1 MYLKVSLISPRI
13 YDTINKEK
21 KKWGGSMFKKK
32 LAQIP
37 NKPGSYQMRNKDGII
52 IYVGKAKN
60 LHRRVNSYF
69 NRTQTGKTAK
79 MVSEIADFT
88 YIVTATELESLL
100 LEINLI
106 KQYNPKYNVLLK
118 DDKSYP
124 YIEYIEKPY
133 PKLKVSRYLQI
144 RKKDHKKLFGPYPN
158 AYAARRIVNL
168 LNRLYPL
175 KKCDGNPKKV
185 CLYYHIGECLGYCEK
200 KIDQEKLKQMQEDI
214 LGFLN
219 GNDKILKDK
228 IIEKMESY
236 SQALN
241 FELALELKKEL
252 DYINIVLDKQKITL
266 QDLTNRDCIGYYFNN
281 GYISVQILFIR
292 NGKIVGGHT
301 DLFPVVSDLEE
312 EMDSYIMRF
321 YAKHEI
327 PKEILVAEEI
337 SSTVLQSYFENK
349 LMVPQKGQKKKLLEM
364 ATENA
369 KINLENELEL
379 VLKKEYFTEDAN
391 EELRK
396 ILQLETL
403 DRIDLFDNS
412 NLFGDWSV
420 SGMVVFKNG
429 VPAKNEYRKYKISF
443 DKNDDYG
450 MMREVIYRRYQRAL
464 VEKTELP
471 NLIIVDGG
479 IGQIHACKEVLDALH
494 LKIKVCG
501 LKKNDKHRT
510 NDLVD
515 GDTLELV
522 DIPKDSNV
530 FHYLTRMQDEVH
542 RYTITYHRTVRSK
555 GSISSV
561 LDNIPGIGAK
571 RKKELIKTFGSV
583 TKMENASL
591 EELTKIL
598 PEQVAISLQD
608 YLKSRKEASEK
619 NS

>member
-1 MYLKVSLISPRI
+1 ML
-13 YDTINKEK
+13 KEK
-21 KKWGGSMFKKK
+21 
-32 LAQIP
+32 LANIP
-37 NKPGSYQMRNKDGII
+37 NLPGSYQMKNKDGVI

-69 NRTQTGKTAK
+69 NRTQTGKTARL
-79 MVSEIADFT
+79 VSEIADLS
-88 YIVTATELESLL
+88 YIVTSSEMEAFL

-106 KQYNPKYNVLLK
+106 KQYNPKYNILLK

-124 YIEYIEKPY
+124 YIEYIEHPY

-158 AYAARRIVNL
+158 AYAARKIVNL

-200 KIDQEKLKQMQEDI
+200 KVSIETQQKMSEEI
-214 LGFLN
+214 LSFLS

-228 IIEKMESY
+228 IEEKIAKY
-236 SQALN
+236 SEALN

-266 QDLTNRDCIGYYFNN
+266 QDLTNRDVIGTYFQN
-281 GYISVQILFIR
+281 GYISVQILFLR

-301 DLFPVVSDLEE
+301 DIFSVVEDFQSDMEQYLEL
-312 EMDSYIMRF
+312 F
-321 YAKHEI
+321 YARHEI
-327 PKEILVAEEI
+327 PKEILV
-337 SSTVLQSYFENK
+337 QSETETDILKTYFENK
-349 LMVPQKGQKKKLLEM
+349 IVVPLKGQKKDLVNM
-364 ATENA
+364 AIQNA
-369 KINLENELEL
+369 KINFEQEFEI
-379 VLKKEYFTEDAN
+379 LKKKEDQTEGAN
-391 EELRK
+391 ETLKE
-396 ILQLETL
+396 ILHLPLL

-420 SGMVVFKNG
+420 SCMVVFKNG
-429 VPAKNEYRKYKISF
+429 LPSKNEYRKYKIMY
-443 DKNDDYG
+443 DKNDDYD

-479 IGQIHACKEVLDALH
+479 IGQIHACKEVLDSLNLH
-494 LKIKVCG
+494 VKVCG

-515 GDTLELV
+515 GDTLEII
-522 DIPKDSNV
+522 DIPKDSPV
-530 FHYLTRMQDEVH
+530 FHYLTKMQDEVH
-542 RYTITYHRTVRSK
+542 RFTINYHRTIRSK
-555 GSISSV
+555 GSIASV
-561 LDNIPGIGAK
+561 LDNIEGIGEK
-571 RKKELIKTFGSV
+571 RKKELIKAFGSV
-583 TKMENASL
+583 KAMEEASL
-591 EELTKIL
+591 EELGKYL
-598 PEQVAISLQD
+598 PLKVAETLQN
-608 YLKSRKEASEK
+608 YLQSRKEMKDENIK
-619 NS
+619 